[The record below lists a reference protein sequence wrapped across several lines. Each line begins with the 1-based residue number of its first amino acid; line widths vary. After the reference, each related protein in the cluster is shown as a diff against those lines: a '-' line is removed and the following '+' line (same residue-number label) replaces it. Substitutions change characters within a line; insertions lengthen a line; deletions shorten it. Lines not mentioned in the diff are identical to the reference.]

1 MEISNL
7 TKDRIHDYLE
17 AGKRFDGR
25 GLFDYRDIV
34 IETGISKNAEGSARV
49 KLGETEV
56 VAGVK
61 LGVSEPYSDSPDEGA
76 LISGVEH
83 LPLSSPSFE
92 SGPPHIHAIEMA
104 RIVDRGIR
112 ESGFIDFKKMC
123 IKEGEK
129 VWVIFLDIYSINDAG
144 NLMDASALAA
154 IAALKTARF
163 PEYDKEAD
171 KVIFGSLTD
180 KKLPLTESMPIT
192 LTFYKVNNAFV
203 LDPILLE
210 EESSDMRI
218 SIALSKQGKKIMINA
233 CQKSG
238 EAVILKDEL
247 LSIFDKAIEK
257 WKQIEPK
264 IMKLIDKK

>member
-7 TKDRIHDYLE
+7 TKDRIHDYLG
-17 AGKRFDGR
+17 AGKRFDAR
-25 GLFDYRDIV
+25 GLYDYRDIV

-49 KLGETEV
+49 KIGETEV

-61 LGVSEPYSDSPDEGA
+61 LGISEPYPDSPDKGS

-83 LPLSSPSFE
+83 LPLSAPYFE
-92 SGPPHIHAIEMA
+92 SGPPSIQAIEMA

-112 ESGFIDFKKMC
+112 ESGFIDFKKLC
-123 IKEGEK
+123 IREGEK
-129 VWVIFLDIYSINDAG
+129 AWVIFLDIYSINDAG

-163 PEYDKEAD
+163 PEYDKETD
-171 KVIFGSLTD
+171 KVIFGSFTD
-180 KKLPLTESMPIT
+180 KKLPLTESVPIT
-192 LTFYKVNNAFV
+192 LTFYKVNNTFI

-210 EESSDMRI
+210 EESSNMRV
-218 SIALSKQGKKIMINA
+218 SIALSKQGKKVIVNA

-238 EAVILKDEL
+238 EAAIEKEEL
-247 LSIFDKAIEK
+247 SSIFEKATEK

>member
-1 MEISNL
+1 MSNL
-7 TKDRIHDYLE
+7 TKERIHDYLR

-49 KLGETEV
+49 KIGDTEV

-61 LGVSEPYSDSPDEGA
+61 LGVSEPYPDSPDEGA

-83 LPLSSPSFE
+83 LPLSSPHFE
-92 SGPPHIHAIEMA
+92 SGPPSIHAIEMA

-112 ESGFIDFKKMC
+112 ESGFIDFKKLC

-129 VWVIFLDIYSINDAG
+129 AWTVFLDIYSINDAG

-154 IAALKTARF
+154 VAALKTAHF
-163 PEYDKEAD
+163 PEYDKDAD

-192 LTFYKVNNAFV
+192 LTYYKVNNAFI
-203 LDPILLE
+203 LDPISLE

-218 SIALSKQGKKIMINA
+218 SIAMSRQGKKVIINA

-238 EAVILKDEL
+238 EVTVAKDEL
-247 LSIFDKAIEK
+247 ISILEKAMDK

-264 IMKLIDKK
+264 VAKLIDKK

>member
-1 MEISNL
+1 MDISNL
-7 TKDRIHDYLE
+7 TKDRIQDYLA

-25 GLFDYRDIV
+25 GLLDYREIF

-49 KLGETEV
+49 KIGETEV

-61 LGVSEPYSDSPDEGA
+61 LGVSEPYPDSPDEGS

-92 SGPPHIHAIEMA
+92 SGPPSIYAIEMA

-112 ESGFIDFKKMC
+112 ESGFIDFKKLC

-129 VWVIFLDIYSINDAG
+129 VWTVFLDIYSINDAG
-144 NLMDASALAA
+144 NLIDASALAA
-154 IAALKTARF
+154 VAALKTARF
-163 PEYDKEAD
+163 PEYNKEEE
-171 KVIFGSLTD
+171 KIIYGYFTD

-192 LTFYKVNNAFV
+192 LNFYKVGNAFIM
-203 LDPILLE
+203 DPISLE
-210 EESSDMRI
+210 EESSNMRI
-218 SIALSKQGKKIMINA
+218 SIAISKQGKKHMINA

-238 EAVILKDEL
+238 EAVISKEEL
-247 LSIFDKAIEK
+247 SEIIDKAVEK
-257 WKQIEPK
+257 WKYLEPK